1 MVQRNEKRRTERG
14 TCQLKNASIGQG
26 NVEHRGKETTL
37 FYLRSWI
44 ARGVK
49 EFE

>member
-1 MVQRNEKRRTERG
+1 MVQRNEKRRKKRG
-14 TCQLKNASIGQG
+14 TCRSKIVSIGQG

-44 ARGVK
+44 ARGAK